1 MTKKALDAG
10 MKQNKQGEEDE
21 LPSVEIITKL
31 NMLATARLK
40 ELLDKATPAEKAA
53 ISTVVGTL

>member
-1 MTKKALDAG
+1 